1 VNLWST
7 SPVQLGGKMESICIN
22 LCDMVEALMYKRN
35 IRPTRPFPSPHIVAD
50 LRKNY
55 PVDLILD
62 QSS

>member
-1 VNLWST
+1 
-7 SPVQLGGKMESICIN
+7 MESICIN